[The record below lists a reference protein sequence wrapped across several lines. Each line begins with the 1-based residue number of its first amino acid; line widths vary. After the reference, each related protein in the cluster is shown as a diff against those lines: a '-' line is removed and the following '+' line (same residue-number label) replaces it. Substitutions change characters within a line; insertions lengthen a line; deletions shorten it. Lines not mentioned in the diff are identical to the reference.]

1 MHPPSACP
9 LSTQDVWCWGGLR
22 ADGVALVDRAPSWY
36 LWLKVW
42 RPMEADAKNTDLQK
56 LEV

>member
-1 MHPPSACP
+1 MS
-9 LSTQDVWCWGGLR
+9 
-22 ADGVALVDRAPSWY
+22 LVDKMPGAY

-56 LEV
+56 LEVWPKHRAKTLDKPRPITCRRDDW